1 MQKILQIPMV
11 NLQRFHASIENEL
24 LSTIQKVI
32 LSGKY
37 VKSENVRE
45 FEEQLSDI
53 VDGANVISCGNGTDA
68 LQLAF
73 MALNLQPGDEVITT
87 PFTFI
92 STVEVI
98 ALLKLKPVLVDIDPN
113 NFNIDPQEIEKAITS
128 KTKAIVPV
136 HLFGQ
141 SAPMQEIMEIAQRH
155 NLFVIE
161 DACQALGT
169 FVKTSDGKDTAAGTI
184 GHIGCTSFF
193 PSKNLGALG
202 DGGACFTRDKELAQ
216 KIRSLANHGMKRP
229 YDHHLIGINSRLDP
243 IQAEILKIKLTYF
256 TDQIERKNEIANYY
270 DEQLSSCNFISIPKR
285 ESYST
290 HSFHQYT
297 LTVRDDKRDL
307 LREYL
312 KDNGIATGVY
322 YPTPLH
328 LQHGYQFMGYQ
339 KGDFPHAEW
348 ASQNVL
354 SIPMDPWLTLEEQ
367 HYICDKIRAFNCLK
381 IFDF

>member
-1 MQKILQIPMV
+1 MQKTLQIPMV
-11 NLQRFHASIENEL
+11 NLQRFHASIENDL

-37 VKSENVRE
+37 VKSDNVRE
-45 FEEQLSDI
+45 FEEQLSAI
-53 VDGANVISCGNGTDA
+53 VDEANVISCGNGTDA

-98 ALLKLKPVLVDIDPN
+98 ALLKLKPVLVDIDPT
-113 NFNIDPQEIEKAITS
+113 NFNIDPKEIEKAISS

-136 HLFGQ
+136 HVFGQ
-141 SAPMQEIMEIAQRH
+141 SAPMHRIMEIAKNH

-169 FVKTSDGKDTAAGTI
+169 IANTPDEEYKAAGTI

-202 DGGACFTRDKELAQ
+202 DGGACFTRDKELAK

-243 IQAEILKIKLTYF
+243 IQAEILKIKLAYF
-256 TDQIERKNEIANYY
+256 TNQIERKNEIANYY
-270 DEQLSSCNFISIPKR
+270 DDQLSSCDYINIPKR

-297 LTVRDDKRDL
+297 LTVKDGKRDK

-312 KDNGIATGVY
+312 KDNGIASGVY

-328 LQHGYQFMGYQ
+328 LQPGYQFMGYQ
-339 KGDFPHAEW
+339 QGDFPHAEW

-354 SIPMDPWLTLEEQ
+354 SIPMDPWLTQEEQ
-367 HYICDKIRAFNCLK
+367 HYITNKIRAFNN
-381 IFDF
+381 